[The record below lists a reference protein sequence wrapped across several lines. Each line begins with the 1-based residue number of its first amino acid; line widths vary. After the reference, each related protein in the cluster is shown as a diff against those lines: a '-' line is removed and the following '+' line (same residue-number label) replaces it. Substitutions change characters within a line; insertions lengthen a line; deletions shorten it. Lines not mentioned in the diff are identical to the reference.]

1 VVVSIG
7 PSADVGDTDSARR
20 ADRMAAPAGTL
31 PSGDAEKA
39 RGWQDPA
46 NRIDRKRDADAIGK
60 DVDKLIEEDRQQ

>member
-7 PSADVGDTDSARR
+7 PSADVGDTDSGRR
-20 ADRMAAPAGTL
+20 AERMVAPAGTL

-39 RGWQDPA
+39 RAWQDPA
-46 NRIDRKRDADAIGK
+46 NSIDRKRDADAIWK